1 MNLLESRNRIN
12 YLLSVFVT
20 EVKGAT
26 AMGQIDINKVSE
38 TLLIP
43 LLAEIFGY
51 KNLRNLNA
59 TERAN
64 YPAIDLGDEVAKVAV
79 QITATSSSN
88 KVKDT
93 LQKFA
98 KYELYRRYDRLII
111 YVLTE
116 RQKSYSEDTYKQII
130 QGKFDFDPSRDI
142 LDYRDLLQK
151 IESFQTDIMYRIEN
165 LLESNFGEGKTP
177 LFLQVDEQPTEEVH
191 LNLLELSFP
200 QTLYVANL
208 TGDKKQSPPMN
219 SYTTR
224 QYRRLS
230 GRERVQKALDQHGL
244 KFGVDWKDYSGK
256 IVTFHDLRE
265 DDLPLGQIVKRDT
278 VTLLSPNEFY
288 GRDENYERTFKA
300 LLGRC
305 LQQMLYR
312 LRVLWQYQDKL
323 FIFSDVDGKAIPR
336 IEQWYSKHENKR
348 TVYERVMKKT
358 KPDEIL
364 HYKHLA
370 FKTQYKRF
378 GGKWYLLIKP
388 EWFFSHDGYKRS
400 YFAAEKIDWMKR
412 QENNEQVYNHLR
424 FIAYFLTQDKPPGFF
439 VQWRPYPFLSFGEL
453 LSLDSAPALNDNDWK
468 PSPTSEEE
476 NSEQMFILDL

>member
-12 YLLSVFVT
+12 HLLSVFVT
-20 EVKGAT
+20 EVQGAT
-26 AMGQIDINKVSE
+26 AMGQTDINKVSE

-43 LLAEIFGY
+43 LLAEVYGY

-59 TERAN
+59 IERAN

-79 QITATSSSN
+79 QITATYTSN
-88 KVKDT
+88 KIKDT
-93 LQKFA
+93 LQKFV
-98 KYELYRRYDRLII
+98 KYELYGRYDRLII

-116 RQKSYSEDTYKQII
+116 RQKSYSVDAYKQITH
-130 QGKFDFDPSRDI
+130 GTLDFDPNRDV
-142 LDYRDLLQK
+142 LDYRNILKK
-151 IESFQTDIMYRIEN
+151 IESFQIDKTRRILN
-165 LLESNFGEGKTP
+165 ILESNFGVGETP
-177 LFLQVDEQPTEEVH
+177 LFLQVEEPLTERVY
-191 LNLLELSFP
+191 LNLLELDFP
-200 QTLYVANL
+200 QTLYVANF
-208 TGDKKQSPPMN
+208 TFDKNQSRPMN

-230 GRERVQKALDQHGL
+230 GRENVRKALDQHGL
-244 KFGVDWKDYSGK
+244 KFAVDWQYYSGK

-265 DDLPLGQIVKRDT
+265 NDLPLGQIVERDT
-278 VTLLSPNEFY
+278 VTLLSPDEFY

-312 LRVLWQYQDKL
+312 LRVSWQNQDKL
-323 FIFSDVDGKAIPR
+323 FIFSDVDGKAISR
-336 IEQWYSKHENKR
+336 IERWHSKHENKR

-370 FKTQYKRF
+370 FGTQYKRF
-378 GGKWYLLIKP
+378 GSKWYLLIKP

-400 YFAAEKIDWMKR
+400 YFAPEKIDWIKR

-439 VQWRPYPFLSFGEL
+439 VQWRPNPFFSFGEL

-468 PSPTSEEE
+468 PSPTGQEE
-476 NSEQMFILDL
+476 NPEQMLIVDL